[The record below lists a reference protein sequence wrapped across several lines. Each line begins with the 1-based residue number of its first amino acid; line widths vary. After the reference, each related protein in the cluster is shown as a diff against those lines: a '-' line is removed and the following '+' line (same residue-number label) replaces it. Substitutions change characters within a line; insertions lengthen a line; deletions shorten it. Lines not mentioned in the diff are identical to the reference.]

1 MRVAGFLL
9 VLGSYLLG
17 SVSFSLIAGRQAAGV
32 DVRLHGTRNPGASNV
47 WRLAGRRAGVVA
59 GLADFLK
66 GVVPILAA
74 RGLHLDVGWQI
85 AAGVAAILGHDF
97 SAYLGLRGG
106 KGGATTL
113 GFFVCFAFPELLV
126 VGILWAA
133 GMLALKEKRF
143 LWSMGSLTLLPLLS
157 TFELFRRPW
166 TQVGVEALLIL
177 LLWSRV
183 VPGLGSGG
191 ADAGRQDQA

>member
-1 MRVAGFLL
+1 MTGILL

-17 SVSFSLIAGRQAAGV
+17 SVPFSLITGRRAAGV
-32 DVRLHGTRNPGASNV
+32 DVRLQGTRNPGASNV
-47 WRLAGRRAGVVA
+47 WRLAGRRAGAVA

-66 GVVPILAA
+66 GILPILTA
-74 RGLHLDVGWQI
+74 RWLHLDVGWQM

-97 SAYLGLRGG
+97 SAYLALRGG

-113 GFFVCFAFPELLV
+113 GFFVCFSFPELLV
-126 VGILWAA
+126 VGVLWAG
-133 GMLALKEKRF
+133 GMLALKEKKF
-143 LWSMGSLTLLPLLS
+143 LWSVASLTVLPVLS

-177 LLWSRV
+177 LLWARV
-183 VPGLGSGG
+183 VPGLRSGG
-191 ADAGRQDQA
+191 RDARRQDQA

>member
-1 MRVAGFLL
+1 MTEILL

-17 SVSFSLIAGRQAAGV
+17 SVPFSLIAGRRVAGV
-32 DVRLHGTRNPGASNV
+32 DVRLQGTRNPGASNV
-47 WRLAGRRAGVVA
+47 WRLAGRRAGVVV

-66 GVVPILAA
+66 GVLPILMA
-74 RGLHLDVGWQI
+74 RWLHLDVGWQM

-97 SAYLGLRGG
+97 SAFLTLRGG

-126 VGILWAA
+126 VGVLWVG
-133 GMLALKEKRF
+133 GMLALREKKF
-143 LWSMGSLTLLPLLS
+143 LWSTASLTVLPLLS

-177 LLWSRV
+177 LLWARIA
-183 VPGLGSGG
+183 PGLGSGER
-191 ADAGRQDQA
+191 DARRQDQA